1 MPTTASRKNKPLP
14 ERAGL
19 PHPEDRPTLTVPET
33 AALLGIS
40 RQHAYEGIKT
50 GDIPCIRIGRKV
62 LIPTAE
68 LRRLLAV
75 DAA

>member
-1 MPTTASRKNKPLP
+1 MPATSNKNKSLP
-14 ERAGL
+14 KSVAL
-19 PHPEDRPTLTVPET
+19 PTAEQRPTLSVPEV
-33 AALLGIS
+33 AVILGIS